1 MRQQLPPI
9 TKNLLIINILMYLGS
24 YVLLGYGIDL
34 NNLLGLHFFMAS
46 DFRLHQFFTYM
57 FLHQGVDAQGR
68 IVFEHLFFNMFA
80 LWMFGRIIEQ
90 VMGQKRFLTYY
101 LVCGIGAGLIQELA
115 QYIHLLVV
123 IPDYSTLL
131 SGQLADAL
139 NVWNTVGASGAIYGI
154 LLAFGMT
161 FPEERMFI
169 IPIPVP
175 IKAKYFVVGYAVV
188 ELLSAM
194 LRSNDGVAHMA
205 HLGGM
210 LFGLLL
216 LLHWRN
222 PGGLQRKLRN
232 WRSKFGGGRS
242 RDTRF
247 HYQRNAKFTD
257 EMDYNARRRANQ
269 EEIDRI
275 LEKVKRDGYNSL
287 TSEEKRKLFDAS

>member
-1 MRQQLPPI
+1 MPPI
-9 TKNLLIINILMYLGS
+9 TKNLLIINILMFAAR
-24 YVLLGYGIDL
+24 YVVTRYDIDL
-34 NNLLGLHFFMAS
+34 NALLGLHFFMAS
-46 DFRLHQFFTYM
+46 DFRPHQFITYLFM
-57 FLHQGVDAQGR
+57 HGS
-68 IVFEHLFFNMFA
+68 FEHLFFNMFA

-101 LVCGIGAGLIQELA
+101 MVCGIGAGLIQELV
-115 QYIHLLVV
+115 QYIH
-123 IPDYSTLL
+123 YL
-131 SGQLADAL
+131 SLAPELSMISRDQLAEAL
-139 NVWNTVGASGAIYGI
+139 NMWNTVGASGAVYGI

-175 IKAKYFVVGYAVV
+175 IKAKYFVVGYAVI

-210 LFGLLL
+210 LFGLFM

-222 PGGLQRKLRN
+222 PGGLQKKIRN
-232 WRSKFGGGRS
+232 WWAKHTAPKQR
-242 RDTRF
+242 TF
-247 HYQRNAKFTD
+247 HYQKNTKFSD
-257 EMDYNARRRANQ
+257 EMGYNQQRKARQ

-275 LEKVKRDGYNSL
+275 LAKVKEHGYGSL
-287 TSEEKRKLFDAS
+287 TEEEKRKLFEASGK